1 MTNKEIIYNKKSSAA
16 VAEIANVKKSNM
28 QKMHNVVSSKMEI
41 TTSRQ
46 VVVGKIRIINW
57 SVQTMHIPTVS
68 ILETVRKRKIHQQ
81 NS

>member
-28 QKMHNVVSSKMEI
+28 QKMHNVVSSKMET

-46 VVVGKIRIINW
+46 AFVSKIIIINW
-57 SVQTMHIPTVS
+57 SVQKVHRPIVS
-68 ILETVRKRKIHQQ
+68 ILETVQKRKIHQQ